1 MAKDCLFD
9 ALNSR
14 VTFLKDKGVINQKDC
29 DTFHR
34 LLKELLIFDYDDH
47 QRYNTR
53 LFSVVNTK
61 IRIDEHDEHPV
72 LKIRFCF
79 HYFTVLLVLDSNS
92 THHQV
97 YRMLG
102 KNTKYFPY
110 YERKYTTIELARML
124 ASGV

>member
-1 MAKDCLFD
+1 MKIIFD

-34 LLKELLIFDYDDH
+34 LLKELFIFDYDDH

-61 IRIDEHDEHPV
+61 IRIDERGEYPV
-72 LKIRFCF
+72 LKI
-79 HYFTVLLVLDSNS
+79 
-92 THHQV
+92 
-97 YRMLG
+97 
-102 KNTKYFPY
+102 
-110 YERKYTTIELARML
+110 
-124 ASGV
+124 